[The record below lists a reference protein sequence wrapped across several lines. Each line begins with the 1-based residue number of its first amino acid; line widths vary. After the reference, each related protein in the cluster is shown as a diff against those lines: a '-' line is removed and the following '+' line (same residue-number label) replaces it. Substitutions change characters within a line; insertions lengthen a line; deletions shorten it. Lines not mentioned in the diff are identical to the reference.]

1 MAKIIQYFQK
11 SLLGVILFVFCVNCN
26 DQIKYSDN
34 LVFRYNEHKNI
45 NSLDPAFA
53 KDKANIW
60 AVNQLF
66 NGLVQ
71 MNDSMKVIPSIAKK
85 WEISDDQKLYKFY
98 LRDDVFFHSHSNFG
112 PNKTRAVNASDFD
125 YSFRRIINPK
135 LASPGAWVFNSV
147 KNFKVIDDHT
157 FQIELKY
164 PFAAFL
170 ELMTMKYCSVVPKE
184 VIEDNGQK
192 FRNGPIGTGPFFFKK
207 WDENIKLVFRKNKR
221 YFEID
226 GDGNKLPYLE
236 AVSITF
242 LPEKQLEYSQF
253 LQGKLDFVS
262 GMDASYKDDILTKG
276 GNLNP
281 KYEKKIKMIKSD
293 YLNTEYL
300 GFYLD
305 SYQDDR
311 NHILLRKAFNFGF
324 DRNKMMKYLRNNIG
338 KPAFGG
344 IIPKGLEGYQEKIGY
359 KYNPI
364 KAKKLVEKYKSIS
377 KNNSPS
383 FTIATTENYLS
394 ICEFIQRSLLD
405 IGIIIKINVMPASAL
420 KSAKANGKTDVFR
433 ASWIA
438 DYPDAQNYLS
448 LFYSENLAPRGPN
461 YTHFKN
467 IKFDSLYELAIKEKN
482 EFNRYEFYK
491 KLDQMIVE
499 EAAVVVLYYD
509 EVVRLAQKN
518 IKNLS
523 INPTNLLNL
532 KYLRKI

>member
-1 MAKIIQYFQK
+1 
-11 SLLGVILFVFCVNCN
+11 
-26 DQIKYSDN
+26 
-34 LVFRYNEHKNI
+34 
-45 NSLDPAFA
+45 
-53 KDKANIW
+53 
-60 AVNQLF
+60 
-66 NGLVQ
+66 
-71 MNDSMKVIPSIAKK
+71 
-85 WEISDDQKLYKFY
+85 
-98 LRDDVFFHSHSNFG
+98 
-112 PNKTRAVNASDFD
+112 
-125 YSFRRIINPK
+125 
-135 LASPGAWVFNSV
+135 
-147 KNFKVIDDHT
+147 
-157 FQIELKY
+157 
-164 PFAAFL
+164 
-170 ELMTMKYCSVVPKE
+170 
-184 VIEDNGQK
+184 
-192 FRNGPIGTGPFFFKK
+192 
-207 WDENIKLVFRKNKR
+207 
-221 YFEID
+221 
-226 GDGNKLPYLE
+226 
-236 AVSITF
+236 
-242 LPEKQLEYSQF
+242 
-253 LQGKLDFVS
+253 
-262 GMDASYKDDILTKG
+262 
-276 GNLNP
+276 
-281 KYEKKIKMIKSD
+281 MIKSD

-300 GFYLD
+300 GFYLE
-305 SYQDDR
+305 SYKYDR

-338 KPAFGG
+338 KPGFGG
-344 IIPKGLEGYQEKIGY
+344 IIPKGLEGHQEKIGY

-383 FTIATTENYLS
+383 FTIATTENYLDL
-394 ICEFIQRSLLD
+394 CKFIQRSLLD

-467 IKFDSLYELAIKEKN
+467 IKFDNLYELAIKEKN
-482 EFNRYEFYK
+482 KFKRYEFYK

-499 EAAVVVLYYD
+499 EAAVVILYYD